1 VVAVKNYIK
10 VMVACFAGNT
20 LEFFDFALYGA
31 FAPFFATY
39 FFPEPYGGSLTL
51 LAYAASF
58 VLRPL
63 GAIIFGYIGDRYGR
77 KKAFSLPIFLMAV
90 FTLSIP
96 FIPSYL
102 QAGIFS
108 PIALIVCRLGQGLSM
123 GGETA
128 GAVVYSLEHSSKVNK
143 LGFSAGLLGAST
155 LLGALLANFVSF
167 LSTGNYLSQSQWGLP
182 FIMGGLL
189 GFLIAWTRM
198 RLAESPEFQSY
209 SSPHSPISYIIKNH
223 RIAMVE
229 SILIS
234 GFCGVISVFIAV
246 YFNFYFVRSLGWTIH
261 ESLGV
266 VSSSLFLSF
275 VVSILIGRIIEK
287 KDVRK
292 ILLMNMLAMILI
304 IFPSMAAFKSG
315 ITMYILMAV
324 SLIATICGISWG
336 TLNLLLYSRF
346 PSKVRFTGL
355 AVSDSCGR
363 IVFTAPIPLICD
375 YLTRNG
381 GIMSVAIF
389 IFAVITF
396 MLILLLVLEGL
407 NQRKSALT

>member
-1 VVAVKNYIK
+1 MRNYIK

-39 FFPEPYGGSLTL
+39 FFPEPYGGALTL

-58 VLRPL
+58 LLRPV
-63 GAIIFGYIGDRYGR
+63 GAVIFGYIGDRYGR
-77 KKAFSLPIFLMAV
+77 KRAFSLPICLMAI

-143 LGFSAGLLGAST
+143 LGLSAGLLGAST

-167 LSTGNYLSQSQWGLP
+167 LSTGNYLSQSQWGVP
-182 FIMGGLL
+182 FIMGGAL
-189 GFLIAWTRM
+189 GFVVAWARM
-198 RLAESPEFQSY
+198 KLAESPEFQSY
-209 SSPHSPISYIIKNH
+209 SSPHSPIFYIIKNH
-223 RIAMVE
+223 RVALME

-234 GFCGVISVFIAV
+234 GFCGITSVFMAV

-261 ESLGV
+261 QSLGV
-266 VSSSLFLSF
+266 VSSGLLLSF
-275 VVSILIGRIIEK
+275 IVSIFIGRVIEN
-287 KDVRK
+287 KDVRR
-292 ILLMNMLAMILI
+292 ILLLNMLALIVI
-304 IFPSMAAFKSG
+304 IFPAMAAFKCG
-315 ITMYILMAV
+315 VTVFI
-324 SLIATICGISWG
+324 LIAVALISIVCGVSWG

-346 PSKVRFTGL
+346 PAKVRFTGL
-355 AVSDSCGR
+355 AVSDSFGR

-389 IFAVITF
+389 IFALIVS
-396 MLILLLVLEGL
+396 MLILLLALD
-407 NQRKSALT
+407 RTKHAKSALA